1 MQSTLLLWESVLNKS
16 VVILEY
22 DESVSVRG
30 KCWLTAFTCIAKLLL
45 YSEINKMGGII
56 WALWILMTIWY
67 SGVNCQSI
75 EEAKTLHADLLKDYN
90 KFVRPVRNQSK
101 TVDVYFYFALVAIQ
115 DFDEVKEQFSV
126 TGVFFLHWIDQNMKW
141 NKEDYGNITSVMM
154 GYKDVWVPE
163 IILTNPSQKL
173 DSFGKEWQVIR
184 YLSYGFATWYPA
196 DLIKA
201 TCSLDLR
208 YFPFD
213 IQECSMELYI
223 WAYTANEVRLISAR
237 EDIDTDVMRGEHG
250 TWKLLNT
257 SVKSEVS
264 HNIYRATLTFRLK
277 RKSLYV
283 IVNIVLPILFLSI
296 LNVLVFI
303 LPAESGERVS
313 YAITV
318 LLAIAVFMTIITD
331 TLPKKSEP
339 LPLISYFLMVDLI
352 VSALTSLL
360 TILNLRIYHKE
371 DDDIVPM
378 WLQSVYRFLLRK
390 NNKRRIYKSEGIEN
404 HENRAFEDDTSNK
417 RPNSNSNG
425 RKGNLEIS
433 TEEGNKVL
441 WKDVSKLIDWF
452 CLLVFSLVTFAT
464 LVVFLVITLF
474 QR

>member
-1 MQSTLLLWESVLNKS
+1 MQTTLLLLGICVNKS
-16 VVILEY
+16 VIILEY
-22 DESVSVRG
+22 DESGLARG
-30 KCWLTAFTCIAKLLL
+30 KCLLAALTSIASLLL
-45 YSEINKMGGII
+45 YCEIKKMGGII
-56 WALWILMTIWY
+56 LVLWIMTIWVY

-101 TVDVYFYFALVAIQ
+101 PVNVYFHFALVAIQ
-115 DFDEVKEQFSV
+115 DFDEVKEHFSV

-141 NKEDYGNITSVMM
+141 NKRNYGNITSVLI

-173 DSFGKEWQVIR
+173 DSYGKEWQVIR
-184 YLSYGFATWYPA
+184 YFSYGFATWYPA

-213 IQECSMELYI
+213 IQECSMELYV

-237 EDIDTDVMRGEHG
+237 DDIDTDIMRGEHG
-250 TWKLLNT
+250 MWKLLNT
-257 SVKSEVS
+257 SVKAEVD
-264 HNIYRATLTFRLK
+264 NDIYRATLTFRLK

-283 IVNIVLPILFLSI
+283 IVNIVLPILFLSV

-318 LLAIAVFMTIITD
+318 LLSIAVFMTIITD

-339 LPLISYFLMVDLI
+339 LPLISYFLMVGLI

-360 TILNLRIYHKE
+360 TILNLRIYHK
-371 DDDIVPM
+371 DDAALVPM
-378 WLQSVYRFLLRK
+378 WLQSVYRFLVKK
-390 NNKRRIYKSEGIEN
+390 NNRRRIYKTEDREN
-404 HENRAFEDDTSNK
+404 NANPAFENDISTK
-417 RPNSNSNG
+417 GPNSDNFRN
-425 RKGNLEIS
+425 S
-433 TEEGNKVL
+433 TEEGNGVL
-441 WKDVSKLIDWF
+441 WKDISKLIDCF
-452 CLLVFSLVTFAT
+452 CLIVFSLVTLTT
-464 LVVFLVITLF
+464 LVVFLVITQF
-474 QR
+474 Q